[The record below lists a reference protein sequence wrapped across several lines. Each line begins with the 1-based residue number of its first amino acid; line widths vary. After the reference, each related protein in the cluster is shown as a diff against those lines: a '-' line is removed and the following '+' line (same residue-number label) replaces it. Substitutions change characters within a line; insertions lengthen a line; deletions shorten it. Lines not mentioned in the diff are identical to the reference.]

1 MELLVGK
8 DYASNDQ
15 VVEGTEFGEKLPV
28 LILFTHATF
37 AHDQLSLGVVFSH
50 FGVHVSHD
58 DLQVSLC
65 RSVDGYLELIV
76 KLLLVI
82 CVGGTYWRVSRHV
95 CYFL

>member
-1 MELLVGK
+1 MELLVGE

-15 VVEGTEFGEKLPV
+15 VVEGTEVGEKLSV

-37 AHDQLSLGVVFSH
+37 GHDQLSLGVVFSH

-58 DLQVSLC
+58 DLQVSLW

-76 KLLLVI
+76 KFLLVI
-82 CVGGTYWRVSRHV
+82 CVGGTCWRVSRPV